1 MKQITIIAAIVLGC
15 FCCGAQN
22 KAQNKSQNEK
32 LSVLWTELTGP
43 DFAKAV
49 EKAEGVC
56 IIPMGVL
63 EKHGPHLPLATDCI
77 LADYLAKM
85 AAEME
90 YAIVFPTFYAGQ
102 INEAR
107 HQPGTVAY
115 STELC
120 LKLLEETCAEVAR
133 NGCKKIILFS
143 QHGGNNAL
151 VNLFCQSQLNSDRDY
166 IVYETLFGSKPEV
179 REKISKMIKTYSGEH
194 AGEEETSELMAARP
208 DLVKLDQAATQN
220 GEALNRLP
228 LEKLRP
234 SIFWYADYP
243 NHFAGEP
250 SQANI
255 ELGEYSNL
263 ESAKFLAEKIKR
275 VKEDKVGPALQAEF
289 FEKATHPTDTQQ

>member
-1 MKQITIIAAIVLGC
+1 MKKAILIAALLLGC
-15 FCCGAQN
+15 FCC
-22 KAQNKSQNEK
+22 KAQNEK
-32 LSVLWTELTGP
+32 LPVLWEELTGP
-43 DFAKAV
+43 DFVKAV
-49 EKAEGVC
+49 EKSEGVC

-77 LADYLAKM
+77 LADYIAKM

-90 YAIVFPTFYAGQ
+90 YAIVFPTFYVGQ

-120 LKLLEETCAEVAR
+120 LKMLEETCAEVAR

-166 IVYETLFGSKPEV
+166 IVYETLFGDKPEV
-179 REKISKMIKTYSGEH
+179 RKKINRMIKTYSGEH
-194 AGEEETSELMAARP
+194 AGERESSELMAARP
-208 DLVKLDQAATQN
+208 DLIRLDQAATQN
-220 GEALNRLP
+220 GKALERLP
-228 LEKLRP
+228 LDHLRP

-250 SQANI
+250 SQSNT

-263 ESAKFLAEKIKR
+263 EGAKFLVEKIR
-275 VKEDKVGPALQAEF
+275 AVKKDNVGPALQAEF
-289 FEKATHPTDTQQ
+289 FEKAHHPQNTVQ

>member
-1 MKQITIIAAIVLGC
+1 MKKTTLIAVLLLGF
-15 FCCGAQN
+15 FCCRA
-22 KAQNKSQNEK
+22 QNEK

-77 LADYLAKM
+77 LADHIAKM
-85 AAEME
+85 ASEME
-90 YAIVFPTFYAGQ
+90 YAIVFPTFYVGQ

-120 LKLLEETCAEVAR
+120 IKMLEETCAEVAR

-151 VNLFCQSQLNSDRDY
+151 VNLFCQSQLNSQRDY

-179 REKISKMIKTYSGEH
+179 SSEINRRIKTYSGEH
-194 AGEEETSELMAARP
+194 AGELETSELMAARP
-208 DLVKLDQAATQN
+208 DLVKLDCAGTQN
-220 GEALNRLP
+220 GEALERLP

-250 SQANI
+250 SQACI

-263 ESAKFLAEKIKR
+263 EGAKFLAEKIRR
-275 VKEDKVGPALQAEF
+275 VKSDNVGPALQAEF
-289 FEKATHPTDTQQ
+289 FEKSLHPVDTEQ

>member
-1 MKQITIIAAIVLGC
+1 MILVAAFVLSC
-15 FCCGAQN
+15 FCCNAQD
-22 KAQNKSQNEK
+22 EK
-32 LSVLWTELTGP
+32 LPVLWSELTGP

-49 EKAEGVC
+49 EKSGGVC

-77 LADYLAKM
+77 VADYIAKM

-90 YAIVFPTFYAGQ
+90 YAIVFPTFYVGQ
-102 INEAR
+102 INEAK

-120 LKLLEETCAEVAR
+120 LKMLEETCAEVAR

-151 VNLFCQSQLNSDRDY
+151 VNLFCQSQLNSERDY

-179 REKISKMIKTYSGEH
+179 KAQIEKMLKTDGGEH
-194 AGEEETSELMAARP
+194 AGEEETSEVMAARP
-208 DLVKLDQAATQN
+208 DLVKLERAATQS

-228 LEKLRP
+228 LQKMRP
-234 SIFWYADYP
+234 SIFWYANYP

-250 SQANI
+250 SAANT
-255 ELGEYSNL
+255 ELGEYVIL
-263 ESAKFLAEKIKR
+263 EDAKFLAEKINR
-275 VKEDKVGPALQAEF
+275 VKRDSVGLQLQNEF
-289 FEKATHPTDTQQ
+289 FEKAKHPKDTEQ

>member
-1 MKQITIIAAIVLGC
+1 MKTQSTMKRIFLIAALLCGC
-15 FCCGAQN
+15 LCCQA
-22 KAQNKSQNEK
+22 QNEK
-32 LSVLWTELTGP
+32 LSVLWGELTGP

-49 EKAEGVC
+49 KQAEGVC
-56 IIPMGVL
+56 IVPMGVM

-77 LADYLAKM
+77 LADYIAKM

-120 LKLLEETCAEVAR
+120 LKLLEETCAEIAR

-179 REKISKMIKTYSGEH
+179 KAEINKRLKTDGGEH
-194 AGEEETSELMAARP
+194 AGEAESSELMAARP
-208 DLVKLDQAATQN
+208 DLIRLDQASTQD
-220 GEALNRLP
+220 GEAMNRLP

-243 NHFAGEP
+243 NHYAGDP
-250 SQANI
+250 SNANT
-255 ELGEYSNL
+255 ELGAYINL
-263 ESAKFLAEKIKR
+263 EDAKFLAEKIKK
-275 VKEDKVGPALQAEF
+275 VKNDKVGPALQAEF
-289 FEKATHPTDTQQ
+289 FEKAHHPVDTKQGR

>member
-1 MKQITIIAAIVLGC
+1 MKRIILVATFILSC
-15 FCCGAQN
+15 IYCQAQ
-22 KAQNKSQNEK
+22 SEK
-32 LSVLWTELTGP
+32 LSVSWMELTGP

-77 LADYLAKM
+77 LADHLAKM

-90 YAIVFPTFYAGQ
+90 YAIVFPTFYVGQ

-120 LKLLEETCAEVAR
+120 LKMLEETCAEVAR

-166 IVYETLFGSKPEV
+166 IVYETLFGEKKEV
-179 REKISKMIKTYSGEH
+179 REKIAKMIKTYSGEH
-194 AGEEETSELMAARP
+194 AGEQETSELMAARP
-208 DLVKLDQAATQN
+208 DLVKLDQASTQN
-220 GEALNRLP
+220 GKALNRLP
-228 LEKLRP
+228 LERLRP

-250 SQANI
+250 SQSNV

-263 ESAKFLAEKIKR
+263 EGAKFLAEKIKA
-275 VKEDKVGPALQAEF
+275 VKNDKVGPALQAEF
-289 FEKATHPTDTQQ
+289 FEKAKHPKDTQQ